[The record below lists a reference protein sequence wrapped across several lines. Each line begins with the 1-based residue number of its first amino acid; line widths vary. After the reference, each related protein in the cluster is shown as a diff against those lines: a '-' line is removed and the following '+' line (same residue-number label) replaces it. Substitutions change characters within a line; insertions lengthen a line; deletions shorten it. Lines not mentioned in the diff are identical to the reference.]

1 MKQISFILF
10 ILLFYFPNLSADEQ
24 KKFLK
29 WKKNFKILALKNDI
43 SENTFDTAMRNVKF
57 LPKVIEYDRYQPEF
71 YEDTKTYISK
81 RSSIKKVKKGLAFYN
96 ENLELINEIEK
107 KYNIEKELLLALM
120 GIETN
125 YGTYVGKMDILSS
138 LSTLSF
144 DKRRSE
150 FFTNELLILLKLI
163 DTNQVDYQLLYGSWA
178 GAFGF
183 FQFMPSTIQNHAIDY
198 NKDNFI
204 DLKNPIDAYASAG
217 NYLKNIGWNKNTHC
231 FYKIKLNNDIPKKY
245 LNVSAKKLV
254 NKRKIKFFKK
264 FISNYENLNNL
275 DENLKVAIITP
286 DKDIIPNAETLNPAY
301 IVFNNYEI
309 ILKWNRSL
317 RFALAVCT
325 LKNKINN
332 EL

>member
-24 KKFLK
+24 KKFLE

-125 YGTYVGKMDILSS
+125 YGTYVGKMDIL
-138 LSTLSF
+138 
-144 DKRRSE
+144 
-150 FFTNELLILLKLI
+150 
-163 DTNQVDYQLLYGSWA
+163 
-178 GAFGF
+178 
-183 FQFMPSTIQNHAIDY
+183 
-198 NKDNFI
+198 
-204 DLKNPIDAYASAG
+204 
-217 NYLKNIGWNKNTHC
+217 
-231 FYKIKLNNDIPKKY
+231 
-245 LNVSAKKLV
+245 
-254 NKRKIKFFKK
+254 
-264 FISNYENLNNL
+264 
-275 DENLKVAIITP
+275 
-286 DKDIIPNAETLNPAY
+286 
-301 IVFNNYEI
+301 
-309 ILKWNRSL
+309 
-317 RFALAVCT
+317 
-325 LKNKINN
+325 
-332 EL
+332 